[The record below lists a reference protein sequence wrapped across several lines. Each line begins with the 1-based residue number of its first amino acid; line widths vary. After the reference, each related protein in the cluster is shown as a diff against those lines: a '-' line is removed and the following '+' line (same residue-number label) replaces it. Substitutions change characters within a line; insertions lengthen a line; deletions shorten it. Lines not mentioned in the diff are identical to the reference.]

1 MKRKRTMK
9 RQDAIEILFE
19 ETPADYILEDFETPE
34 FFEFYVSAGGD
45 ALKYRIYKKTGE
57 VYER

>member
-1 MKRKRTMK
+1 MKRK
-9 RQDAIEILFE
+9 DAIEILFE

-45 ALKYRIYKKTGE
+45 ALKYRIYKASGKVCE
-57 VYER
+57 K